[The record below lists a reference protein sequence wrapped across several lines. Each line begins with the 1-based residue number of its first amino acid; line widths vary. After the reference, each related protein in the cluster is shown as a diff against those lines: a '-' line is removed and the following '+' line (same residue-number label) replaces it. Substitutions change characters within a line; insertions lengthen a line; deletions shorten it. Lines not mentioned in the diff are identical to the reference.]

1 VPRRLARLT
10 GELERLLIDPDL
22 TVHEHDWVQVTLT
35 DQLRPPQAMER
46 LRRRFEHTLVLAFA
60 PTGAAPASS
69 PVASVAGRSDHDIA
83 LDFVTELRGV
93 PASPTE
99 SDLLLEACDACCDD
113 TDLDVLVG
121 DR

>member
-1 VPRRLARLT
+1 
-10 GELERLLIDPDL
+10 
-22 TVHEHDWVQVTLT
+22 
-35 DQLRPPQAMER
+35 MER

-60 PTGAAPASS
+60 PSGAAPVS
-69 PVASVAGRSDHDIA
+69 PLIASVAGRRDHDIA

-93 PASPTE
+93 PATPAE
-99 SDLLLEACDACCDD
+99 SALLLDACDACCDD